1 MQDLLVKAGVIEDD
15 CWTRIGTPRVSHA
28 VGKEARCEIRV
39 VEVEPVKWKGKIEG
53 EGTKVRKVAL

>member
-1 MQDLLVKAGVIEDD
+1 MKAGVIEDD

-28 VGKEARCEIRV
+28 FGKEARCEIRV